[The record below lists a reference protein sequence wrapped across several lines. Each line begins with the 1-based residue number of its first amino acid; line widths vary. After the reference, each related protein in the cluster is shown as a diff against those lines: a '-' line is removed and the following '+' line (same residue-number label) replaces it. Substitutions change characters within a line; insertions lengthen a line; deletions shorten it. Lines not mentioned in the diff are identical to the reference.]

1 MNTEPLTLAD
11 RCDSCGSQAF
21 VRASFMEGELMFCQH
36 HYSKHYEKINSQA
49 IWVHEQLEDL
59 MEVR

>member
-11 RCDSCGSQAF
+11 RCDCCGSQAF
-21 VRASFMEGELMFCQH
+21 VRASFMEGELLFCQH
-36 HYSKHYEKINSQA
+36 HYSKHYTQIVSQA

-59 MEVR
+59 VDA

>member
-1 MNTEPLTLAD
+1 MTTEAMTLAD
-11 RCDSCGSQAF
+11 RCDSCNAQAF
-21 VRASFMEGELMFCQH
+21 VRASFMNGDLYFCQH
-36 HYSKHYEKINSQA
+36 HYTKFYNKINSQA